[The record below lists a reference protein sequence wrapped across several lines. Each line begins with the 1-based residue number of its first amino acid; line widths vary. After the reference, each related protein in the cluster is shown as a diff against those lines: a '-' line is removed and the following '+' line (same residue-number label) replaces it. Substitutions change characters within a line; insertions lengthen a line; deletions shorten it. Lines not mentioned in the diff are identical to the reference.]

1 MITKYHARYYA
12 DLLTQQAVGDKL
24 NSLSQSLLSASVDI
38 NPHQIEA
45 ALFAFRSPLQKGVIL
60 ADEVG
65 LGKTIEAGLIIGQYW
80 AVGKRRILVICPAAL
95 RKQWSYELSEKF
107 GIPNEILDAKNYR
120 DLLGRNR
127 KTKLVL
133 ICSYQFVGRHS
144 MEIREMGLDLAI
156 VDEAHKL
163 RNVYKKGSATAHA
176 VKDTLEGT
184 KKILLTA
191 TPFQNSLME
200 LYGLTSVV
208 DDDIFGDAAAFRA
221 NYMHT
226 EDLSDLRER
235 LSIFYKRTLRQDVQ
249 EYINYTRRLPLTQE
263 FDASDKEQ
271 ELYDGLSEFL
281 RRENLYS
288 IPVRQKMLTTMIIR
302 KIMAS
307 STYAIIGTLESVKKR
322 LQKML
327 DDDKAQQIKL
337 EDLLDGD
344 EGLSEEYFEEPDS
357 DDEKEKK
364 LDRKAVQE
372 EIDQLQH
379 FINLALEVQHDAK
392 AKALLEALENA
403 FAQAVTHGAQRKALI
418 FTESTR
424 TQQYLQQVL
433 EDAGFAGKIVLFNG
447 SNSDKASNAI
457 YDSWCSHNP
466 NKVSGIK
473 AADRR
478 MAIVEH
484 FKNHAEIMIATEAAA
499 EGLNLQF
506 CSLVVIYDLPWNPQR
521 IEQRIGRCHRYGQKS
536 DVVVVNFVNRRN
548 YADQRV
554 YELLNQKFHLFN
566 DVFGASD
573 EILGQTDGVDFEKRI
588 WLIYQECRTEE
599 EIRAA
604 FDQLQKEMQPEI
616 DSRMTDIKRQVLT
629 SFDIDVQ
636 ERLRLAKNATGAF
649 LNRYEHIFCELT
661 IFVLGADALFDDA
674 QHSFVLKK
682 SIAGCAP
689 HKYDL
694 VSCVQDGEPYRL
706 SHPLAQYVIKT
717 AKEIDL
723 SNDLLIFHPEDQA
736 MKVSIP
742 DSLKSARGYL
752 TMEILDI
759 SSFEREQYCLFTA
772 YKADGTH
779 LSQEECERLFLLG
792 GEVRATSQPLSAAT
806 VKKLKENSAQHIQS
820 TLAQVDSRNT
830 AYFKEEEER
839 IFRWERDVIDAL
851 ERELDQIKRQIREAE
866 REVRNS
872 SNLQE
877 KLDATKKLDALEKA
891 KRRMRNE
898 LADREDEAAD
908 HRREMIEELDKR
920 RIRETN
926 CLPVFTVEWKVEA

>member
-1 MITKYHARYYA
+1 MITKYHAHYYA

-24 NSLSQSLLSASVDI
+24 DSLSQSLLSASVDI

-45 ALFAFRSPLQKGVIL
+45 ALFAFRYPLQKGVIL

-65 LGKTIEAGLIIGQYW
+65 LGKTIEACLIVGQYW
-80 AVGKRRILVICPAAL
+80 AVGKRRIIVICPASL
-95 RKQWSYELSEKF
+95 RKQWSYELNDKF
-107 GIPNEILDAKNYR
+107 GIPNEILDAKNYQ
-120 DLLGRNR
+120 DLLRR
-127 KTKLVL
+127 DKKTKQVL

-144 MEIREMGLDLAI
+144 LDIKEMGLDLAI

-176 VKDTLEGT
+176 VKDTIEGT

-221 NYMHT
+221 NYMHS
-226 EDLSDLRER
+226 DNLSDLRDR
-235 LSIFYKRTLRQDVQ
+235 LSIYYKRTLRQDVQ
-249 EYINYTRRLPLTQE
+249 EYINYTKRLPLTQE

-281 RRENLYS
+281 RRDDLFS

-307 STYAIIGTLESVKKR
+307 STYAIIGTLESIKKR

-327 DDDKAQQIKL
+327 DEDKSHKFRMY
-337 EDLLDGD
+337 DL
-344 EGLSEEYFEEPDS
+344 FEEEAFIDEIFDES
-357 DDEKEKK
+357 DEENDNDKK
-364 LDRKAVQE
+364 LDRKAVQA
-372 EIDQLQH
+372 EINQLQY
-379 FINLALEVQHDAK
+379 FIDFALEVQNDAK
-392 AKALLEALENA
+392 SKALLEALENA
-403 FAQAVTHGAQRKALI
+403 FSQASTYGAQRKALI

-424 TQQYLQQVL
+424 TQQYLKQVL
-433 EDAGFAGKIVLFNG
+433 ENVGFAGKIVLFNG
-447 SNSDKASNAI
+447 SNSDKDSNLI
-457 YDSWCSHNP
+457 YNSWCCNNP

-478 MAIVEH
+478 MAIVDY
-484 FKNHAEIMIATEAAA
+484 FKNHAEIMIATDAAS

-506 CSLVVIYDLPWNPQR
+506 CSLVVNYDLPWNPQR

-573 EILGQTDGVDFEKRI
+573 EILGQIDGVDFEKRI
-588 WLIYQECRTEE
+588 WMIYQECRTEE
-599 EIRAA
+599 EIRVA
-604 FDQLQKEMQPEI
+604 FDQLQKEMQLEI

-629 SFDIDVQ
+629 SFDINVQ
-636 ERLRLAKNATGAF
+636 ERLRLAKDTTGVF
-649 LNRYEHIFCELT
+649 LNRYEYIFWELT
-661 IFVLGADALFDDA
+661 KYVLSSYAIFDDV
-674 QHSFVLKK
+674 QHSFMLTK
-682 SIAGCAP
+682 SIAGCIP

-694 VSCVQDGEPYRL
+694 FSCVKDGEPYRL
-706 SHPLAQYVIKT
+706 SHPLAQFVIEF
-717 AKEIDL
+717 AKNIDL
-723 SNDLLIFHPEDQA
+723 SNDVLLFHSDDQA
-736 MKVSIP
+736 INVSLP
-742 DSLKSARGYL
+742 DSLKGARGYL

-792 GEVRATSQPLSAAT
+792 GEVRTTSQPLSAT
-806 VKKLKENSAQHIQS
+806 IIKRLKENSAQHVQS

-839 IFRWERDVIDAL
+839 IFRWERDVVDAL

-872 SNLQE
+872 NNLQE
-877 KLDATKKLDALEKA
+877 KLASTKKLDALEKM
-891 KRRMRNE
+891 KRKKRNE
-898 LADREDEAAD
+898 LADREDDAAE
-908 HRREMIEELDKR
+908 HRREMIKELDKR
-920 RIRETN
+920 RIRETKRI
-926 CLPVFTVEWKVEA
+926 PVFTIEWKVNA